1 VNSVYLDLVFQII
14 KRKRNRPISF
24 ICVPYLGNRFVIA
37 CLSWWENYGGRW
49 EWFCCLSAGVHA
61 KAQSRRDE
69 PQSV

>member
-1 VNSVYLDLVFQII
+1 LDWDVIKFQRRNKSVNSVYLDLVFQII

-49 EWFCCLSAGVHA
+49 E
-61 KAQSRRDE
+61 
-69 PQSV
+69 